1 MTLVPTRKRIM
12 DKAQSAKIPLEFW
25 FQLLGGVDKK
35 KDLLKIP
42 EQYAFIKDIQCLW
55 TLYLSNAKK

>member
-1 MTLVPTRKRIM
+1 M